1 VFFLFQLIKDGEPA
15 KAMKRIPC
23 VVHEGESYTP
33 GTTVNFGLKIFV
45 VKHVFISNDLM
56 KCSLMVTNVANE
68 TDNSYISEEI
78 MLGLDEVVPMQ
89 DWELSEQLQ
98 TVCKNVASNSYSE
111 VCTCLF
117 NSNFFVVNMILIMLI
132 TSSEVIKRWCEAE
145 SLTIFENHVYMRKKI
160 SYGCTKICSN

>member
-1 VFFLFQLIKDGEPA
+1 MITDGEPA

-33 GTTVNFGLKIFV
+33 GTTVNFGLRIFV

-111 VCTCLF
+111 VHAYLTPKF
-117 NSNFFVVNMILIMLI
+117 EKFF
-132 TSSEVIKRWCEAE
+132 
-145 SLTIFENHVYMRKKI
+145 Y
-160 SYGCTKICSN
+160 